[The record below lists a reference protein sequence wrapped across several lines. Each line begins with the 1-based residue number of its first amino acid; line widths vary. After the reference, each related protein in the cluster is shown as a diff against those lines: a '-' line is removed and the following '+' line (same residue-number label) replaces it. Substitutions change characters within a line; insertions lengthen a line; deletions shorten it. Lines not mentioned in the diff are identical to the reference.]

1 MLLFFKQPLAQVPHR
16 IPHREEPYGDNR
28 YEYQYDVRCMHA
40 YRIGVHYKTSVAA
53 AQRYKSE
60 ALLQETQQQ
69 PQYNPGNCSEHRNQ
83 PPFKKED
90 TGYQPVVGAQIAQ
103 RFRILALI
111 QYQHGQRTD
120 NIEAGNCKYKGKEQ
134 VGDEF
139 LNLHDTEYI
148 RLLLVAVLHDEAVAQ
163 GAFHFLLHGIGVAAR
178 FQFQFDGGNFRV
190 IIEQPPGKAQRCEDI
205 A

>member
-1 MLLFFKQPLAQVPHR
+1 
-16 IPHREEPYGDNR
+16 
-28 YEYQYDVRCMHA
+28 MHA
-40 YRIGVHYKTSVAA
+40 HRIGVHYKTSVAA

-103 RFRILALI
+103 RLRILALI

-120 NIEAGNCKYKGKEQ
+120 NIEAGNRKYKGKEQ

-148 RLLLVAVLHDEAVAQ
+148 RLLLVAVLHDEAIAQ
-163 GAFHFLLHGIGVAAR
+163 NAFHFLLHGIGIAAR
-178 FQFQFDGGNFRV
+178 FQFQFDGGDFRV
-190 IIEQPPGKAQRCEDI
+190 IIEQPPGKAQGCEDI

>member
-28 YEYQYDVRCMHA
+28 YEYQYNVRCMHA
-40 YRIGVHYKTSVAA
+40 HRIGVHYKTSVAA

-90 TGYQPVVGAQIAQ
+90 TAISRSSAP
-103 RFRILALI
+103 
-111 QYQHGQRTD
+111 
-120 NIEAGNCKYKGKEQ
+120 
-134 VGDEF
+134 
-139 LNLHDTEYI
+139 
-148 RLLLVAVLHDEAVAQ
+148 RLRSVSVSSRLSSISMDSEPITLKQAIVSIKV
-163 GAFHFLLHGIGVAAR
+163 R
-178 FQFQFDGGNFRV
+178 NR
-190 IIEQPPGKAQRCEDI
+190 
-205 A
+205 